1 MSFVKDF
8 FEENYSLIINK
19 NNIEINVHKEKKW
32 KKFFFHIVKKII
44 AQTLRL
50 YDFFQKEYILIK
62 NLGNSATY
70 ISFSP
75 DCKLLAIGTIYG
87 KVMII
92 NVEIVV
98 DKTDSRN
105 LVYQVQKLDP
115 IQFIKYELG
124 SINSNKNNIN
134 NSN

>member
-1 MSFVKDF
+1 MFIKKKNGKIF
-8 FEENYSLIINK
+8 FSHKVIIN
-19 NNIEINVHKEKKW
+19 
-32 KKFFFHIVKKII
+32 I
-44 AQTLRL
+44 AQTLSL

-105 LVYQVQKLDP
+105 LVYQVQKLES
-115 IQFIKYELG
+115 IQFIQYEHR
-124 SINSNKNNIN
+124 SINSNKNITN